1 MKKTNRIFTILIFI
15 FLYIPMAVLVV
26 ASFNTGKD
34 IANFEGFTLH
44 RYVELFQD
52 EHLLQLLR
60 NSLVI
65 SIMATSFSHWSA
77 GRWGCRNCTH
87 FTPVALMGASHRA
100 GWAWHGF
107 S

>member
-15 FLYIPMAVLVV
+15 FLYIPMAVLIV

-34 IANFEGFTLH
+34 ITHFDGFTLH

-60 NSLVI
+60 NSLVTTLLGPWCELL
-65 SIMATSFSHWSA
+65 A
-77 GRWGCRNCTH
+77 
-87 FTPVALMGASHRA
+87 RA
-100 GWAWHGF
+100 GKSSRMSIFAVKTAGQGGR
-107 S
+107 